1 MRRKALIKR
10 RQETGDRRQGK
21 FYCPSLRLKGKGIL
35 FSVFYILSPAFCLFL
50 GCTHYTTSATG
61 SGGIRS
67 VAVPLLEN
75 ESLEAGIQQ
84 ALADSLI
91 QAFVADGA
99 LRVVEEDQADAIL
112 QGTVL
117 EVVEEPFTYGDQADQ
132 YQISVF
138 VKVVFYDT
146 RQKQALWEVARMRGY
161 GIYNAALQ
169 RDLERAK
176 GVGDALRMLSKDMV
190 DRTQVGGW

>member
-1 MRRKALIKR
+1 M
-10 RQETGDRRQGK
+10 
-21 FYCPSLRLKGKGIL
+21 
-35 FSVFYILSPAFCLFL
+35 
-50 GCTHYTTSATG
+50 
-61 SGGIRS
+61 
-67 VAVPLLEN
+67 LE
-75 ESLEAGIQQ
+75 L
-84 ALADSLI
+84 
-91 QAFVADGA
+91 
-99 LRVVEEDQADAIL
+99 VEEQ
-112 QGTVL
+112 
-117 EVVEEPFTYGDQADQ
+117 YKYNNQADQ